1 MANVFYLLS
10 LLASLTV
17 WQSAADDQCDSV
29 ECLPVPGPLCALN
42 EETGNM
48 ALFADECV
56 LRCINCRMTADFKK
70 VNSSLCSTGTTYITV
85 CPDFA
90 RNHGNEDTKTED
102 PDDGIAVIRIDLGQ
116 GDGDVYNEVPPVFGE
131 SLPVPLPLLSMG
143 SDLLRRLVMSGPPE
157 PPPPPPEGLTLI
169 SADVK
174 VDVIINMHGPP
185 PPPPP
190 PPPATRLVLPPPLAL
205 PRLPLLAPPP
215 PPPPQRHFPDQRY
228 QPQESD
234 VSSASPQTARP
245 SAIAT
250 AVAALAAMVVAAR
263 HV

>member
-1 MANVFYLLS
+1 MAKVFYLLS
-10 LLASLTV
+10 LLASLSV
-17 WQSAADDQCDSV
+17 WQSAADDACDSV
-29 ECLPVPGPLCALN
+29 ECLPDTGPLCALN
-42 EETGNM
+42 EETDNM

-56 LRCINCRMTADFKK
+56 LRCINCRMTTDFKK
-70 VNSSLCSTGTTYITV
+70 VNSSLCGTGTTYITV

-90 RNHGNEDTKTED
+90 RNNGNEDTKAED

-143 SDLLRRLVMSGPPE
+143 SDLLRRLVMSGLPE

-169 SADVK
+169 TADVK
-174 VDVIINMHGPP
+174 VDVTINMHGPP
-185 PPPPP
+185 APPP
-190 PPPATRLVLPPPLAL
+190 PPPAARLLLPPPLAL
-205 PRLPLLAPPP
+205 PRAQLLAPPP
-215 PPPPQRHFPDQRY
+215 PPPPQHHFLDQRY

-234 VSSASPQTARP
+234 VSSAAPQTARP
-245 SAIAT
+245 STIAT
-250 AVAALAAMVVAAR
+250 AVAALAAMVVAAH